1 MEGIKMK
8 DDPVIERIRQIRH
21 KISQEHSHSTERL
34 IKHYQEMEKKTKRK
48 FFNRNIKENK
58 VA

>member
-1 MEGIKMK
+1 MK
-8 DDPVIERIRQIRH
+8 DDPVIERIRQVRR
-21 KISQEHSHSTERL
+21 KISQEHGHSSEKL

-48 FFNRNIKENK
+48 FFKREMKENK